1 MGEETLVAMPVAPH
15 HHHHARLDALQHHIA
30 PAPPQQQQAPPPPEP
45 VVADKEEAD
54 SGISPAD
61 EGVDVEA
68 PARVVVRPEIPSAG
82 IAGAAG
88 GGGEGDVYYARR
100 MMQGVVLRPPPHLP
114 QPEAPPGL
122 ARAHS
127 TPAPRGYEADD
138 GEGKRPVERSA
149 SSNSASAA
157 AAVVDV
163 ASIGRFL
170 RDRRDVLS
178 SAITRRI
185 SSLKER
191 EPSPSPPAS
200 GSSSAYGV
208 QEIHLPNVKVTV
220 RLKDAI
226 AAEDDDDG
234 VAAYS
239 FSGGHIKGRVSFFS
253 RSGCRD
259 CAAVRA
265 FFRQS
270 GLPYV
275 EINLDVFPEREAELA
290 SRAGAAARVPQIFLN
305 ENLLGGLVVL
315 NSLRNSGEFERRVR
329 DLAGRRC
336 PDSAPRVPVYG
347 FDDEAGGK
355 EEQEAED
362 PMVGIVRVLRHRL
375 PIQDRIVRVKLVK
388 NCFSGADM
396 VDGIVNHLDCS
407 RKKDLQPDQDQ
418 TPQYVNRASMAI
430 QASAPSAVVS
440 PRSVRHD
447 YESTTIAHRA
457 VEIGKELAR
466 KHFIHHV
473 FRENDFEDGSQNLY
487 RFLEHDPAVPKYYNF
502 RGSTNDGKPKPAAA
516 IGQRMTRI
524 MLAILEAYASD
535 DRRHLDYSRIAASEE
550 FRRYSNLVQ
559 ELQRADMS
567 ALPVEERLP
576 FFLNLHNAMAI
587 HAVIRV
593 GQPGAVDRRPF
604 FSDFQYIVGGQ
615 PYSLAAIRNGI
626 LRANRRQPYTLAK
639 PFGSNDRRLELA
651 QRRPNPLVH
660 FALCD
665 ATRSSPIVRF
675 YTTQGV
681 EPELRH
687 AAREFFLQGGV
698 EIDLESR
705 TVHLTR
711 IIKWYSAD
719 FGQDRDI
726 LRWLLNYLDPTK
738 AGLLTHLLNDGGPI
752 NISYMN
758 YDWSLNV

>member
-15 HHHHARLDALQHHIA
+15 HHHHARLDAPPHHIA
-30 PAPPQQQQAPPPPEP
+30 PAPPPREP
-45 VVADKEEAD
+45 VVADKEEPG
-54 SGISPAD
+54 SGSSPAG
-61 EGVDVEA
+61 EGADVEA
-68 PARVVVRPEIPSAG
+68 AARVVLNPEIPSAG
-82 IAGAAG
+82 IAAVAGAAVG
-88 GGGEGDVYYARR
+88 GDVYYARR

-127 TPAPRGYEADD
+127 TPAQRGHQDAGD
-138 GEGKRPVERSA
+138 EGNRPVERSA
-149 SSNSASAA
+149 SANS
-157 AAVVDV
+157 AVVDV

-178 SAITRRI
+178 SAITRGI

-191 EPSPSPPAS
+191 EFSPSGS
-200 GSSSAYGV
+200 GSSAYGV

-226 AAEDDDDG
+226 AAEDDDD

-347 FDDEAGGK
+347 FDDDEAGGK
-355 EEQEAED
+355 EQEQED

-375 PIQDRIVRVKLVK
+375 PIQDRIVRVKLIK

-407 RKKDLQPDQDQ
+407 RTK
-418 TPQYVNRASMAI
+418 
-430 QASAPSAVVS
+430 
-440 PRSVRHD
+440 
-447 YESTTIAHRA
+447 A

-487 RFLEHDPAVPKYYNF
+487 RFLEHDPAVPKYHNF

-516 IGQRMTRI
+516 VGQRMTRI

-550 FRRYSNLVQ
+550 FRRYANLVQ

-567 ALPVEERLP
+567 ALPAEERLP

-604 FSDFQYIVGGQ
+604 FSDFQYVVGGH

-687 AAREFFLQGGV
+687 AAREFFLHGGV

-758 YDWSLNV
+758 YDRSLNV

>member
-1 MGEETLVAMPVAPH
+1 MGEETLVAMPLAPHH
-15 HHHHARLDALQHHIA
+15 HHHHARLDALPHHNA
-30 PAPPQQQQAPPPPEP
+30 PSQPPPPLQQQPQAPPPSEP
-45 VVADKEEAD
+45 VVAAD
-54 SGISPAD
+54 TNVD
-61 EGVDVEA
+61 EKRGRRGVAEPPPPRD
-68 PARVVVRPEIPSAG
+68 PRPETPPPVL
-82 IAGAAG
+82 AAG
-88 GGGEGDVYYARR
+88 EVGDVYYARK
-100 MMQGVVLRPPPHLP
+100 MLQGAVLRPPPHLP

-122 ARAHS
+122 MTRALS
-127 TPAPRGYEADD
+127 APAPRGYTEEE
-138 GEGKRPVERSA
+138 EGKQAGPAVMDRSA
-149 SSNSASAA
+149 S
-157 AAVVDV
+157 AVVGV

-185 SSLKER
+185 SSLKDSSS
-191 EPSPSPPAS
+191 SPSAVDT
-200 GSSSAYGV
+200 YGV

-226 AAEDDDDG
+226 AADAEAEDEIALGDNDVG
-234 VAAYS
+234 YS
-239 FSGGHIKGRVSFFS
+239 FSGGQIKGRVSFFS

-290 SRAGAAARVPQIFLN
+290 SRAAGARVPQIFLN
-305 ENLLGGLVVL
+305 EKLLGGLVVL
-315 NSLRNSGEFERRVR
+315 NSLRNSGEFERRVLR
-329 DLAGRRC
+329 ELAGRRC

-347 FDDEAGGK
+347 FDAGEDE
-355 EEQEAED
+355 EERAEED
-362 PMVGIVRVLRHRL
+362 AMVGVVRVLRHRL
-375 PIQDRIVRVKLVK
+375 PIQDRFVRVKLVK

-396 VDGIVNHLDCS
+396 VDGIVNHLECS
-407 RKKDLQPDQDQ
+407 RNK
-418 TPQYVNRASMAI
+418 
-430 QASAPSAVVS
+430 
-440 PRSVRHD
+440 
-447 YESTTIAHRA
+447 A

-473 FRENDFEDGSQNLY
+473 FRENDFEDGAQNLY
-487 RFLEHDPAVPKYYNF
+487 RFLEHDPAVPKYYNL
-502 RGSTNDGKPKPAAA
+502 RGSTNDGEPKPAAS
-516 IGQRMTRI
+516 IGHRMTKI

-550 FRRYSNLVQ
+550 FRRYANLVQ
-559 ELQRADMS
+559 ELQRADMT
-567 ALPVEERLP
+567 ALPAEERLP

-604 FSDFQYIVGGQ
+604 YSDFQYIVGGH

-651 QRRPNPLVH
+651 QRRANPLVH

-687 AAREFFLQGGV
+687 AAREFFLNGGV

-711 IIKWYSAD
+711 IVKWYSAD

-752 NISYMN
+752 NVSYMN

>member
-1 MGEETLVAMPVAPH
+1 MGEDTLVAMPLAPH
-15 HHHHARLDALQHHIA
+15 HHHHVHHAARLDALPQHLA
-30 PAPPQQQQAPPPPEP
+30 PAPPHKAEPEP
-45 VVADKEEAD
+45 EPTDVADKEEERD
-54 SGISPAD
+54 PPVERLVEQPSPAAAD
-61 EGVDVEA
+61 VPRPVTPPGVTAV
-68 PARVVVRPEIPSAG
+68 P
-82 IAGAAG
+82 AAG
-88 GGGEGDVYYARR
+88 EEADAYYARK
-100 MMQGVVLRPPPHLP
+100 MLQGVVLRPPPHLP

-122 ARAHS
+122 TRADS
-127 TPAPRGYEADD
+127 TPAPHGYTEDED
-138 GEGKRPVERSA
+138 VREQRPVERSA
-149 SSNSASAA
+149 SANSAA

-163 ASIGRFL
+163 ASIGRFF

-185 SSLKER
+185 SSLKE
-191 EPSPSPPAS
+191 PSSPSR
-200 GSSSAYGV
+200 
-208 QEIHLPNVKVTV
+208 H
-220 RLKDAI
+220 DAI
-226 AAEDDDDG
+226 AADAAEDDHDDDASFL
-234 VAAYS
+234 AAAADEGYS

-290 SRAGAAARVPQIFLN
+290 SRAGSAAARVPQIFLN
-305 ENLLGGLVVL
+305 EKLLGGLVVL
-315 NSLRNSGEFERRVR
+315 NSLRNSGEFDRRVR
-329 DLAGRRC
+329 DLAGRR
-336 PDSAPRVPVYG
+336 
-347 FDDEAGGK
+347 F
-355 EEQEAED
+355 
-362 PMVGIVRVLRHRL
+362 
-375 PIQDRIVRVKLVK
+375 VRVKLVK

-396 VDGIVNHLDCS
+396 VDGIVNHLGCG
-407 RKKDLQPDQDQ
+407 
-418 TPQYVNRASMAI
+418 RAK
-430 QASAPSAVVS
+430 
-440 PRSVRHD
+440 
-447 YESTTIAHRA
+447 A

-487 RFLEHDPAVPKYYNF
+487 RFLEHDPAVPKYFNF
-502 RGSTNDGKPKPAAA
+502 RGTTNDGEPKPAAEV
-516 IGQRMTRI
+516 GQRMTKI
-524 MLAILEAYASD
+524 MLAILEAYASE
-535 DRRHLDYSRIAASEE
+535 DRRRLDYARIAASEE
-550 FRRYSNLVQ
+550 FRRYANLVQ
-559 ELQRADMS
+559 ELQRVDMS
-567 ALPVEERLP
+567 LLPGEERLP

-593 GQPGAVDRRPF
+593 GQPGAVDQRPF
-604 FSDFQYIVGGQ
+604 YSDFQYVVGGH
-615 PYSLAAIRNGI
+615 PYSLAVIRNGI

-639 PFGSNDRRLELA
+639 PFGSKDRRIELA
-651 QRRPNPLVH
+651 QRRVNPLVH

-675 YTTQGV
+675 YSTQGV

-687 AAREFFLQGGV
+687 AAREFFLHGGV

-726 LRWLLNYLDPTK
+726 LRWVLNYLDPTK

-752 NISYMN
+752 TIAYMN

>member
-1 MGEETLVAMPVAPH
+1 M
-15 HHHHARLDALQHHIA
+15 LQ
-30 PAPPQQQQAPPPPEP
+30 
-45 VVADKEEAD
+45 
-54 SGISPAD
+54 
-61 EGVDVEA
+61 
-68 PARVVVRPEIPSAG
+68 
-82 IAGAAG
+82 GA
-88 GGGEGDVYYARR
+88 
-100 MMQGVVLRPPPHLP
+100 VLRPPPHLP

-122 ARAHS
+122 ARALS
-127 TPAPRGYEADD
+127 APAHPHGYAEEAEEA
-138 GEGKRPVERSA
+138 GGKQRPVDRSA
-149 SSNSASAA
+149 SANSAI
-157 AAVVDV
+157 VDV
-163 ASIGRFL
+163 GRIGRFL

-178 SAITRRI
+178 SAFTRRI
-185 SSLKER
+185 SSLKE
-191 EPSPSPPAS
+191 PSAPA
-200 GSSSAYGV
+200 AADTYGV

-220 RLKDAI
+220 RLKDTIAAD
-226 AAEDDDDG
+226 AAEDDAG
-234 VAAYS
+234 YS

-290 SRAGAAARVPQIFLN
+290 ARAGAAARVPQIFLN
-305 ENLLGGLVVL
+305 EKLLGGLVVL

-355 EEQEAED
+355 DEGED
-362 PMVGIVRVLRHRL
+362 AVVAIVRVLRHRL
-375 PIQDRIVRVKLVK
+375 PIQDRFVRVKLVK

-396 VDGIVNHLDCS
+396 VDAIVNHLECG
-407 RKKDLQPDQDQ
+407 RNK
-418 TPQYVNRASMAI
+418 
-430 QASAPSAVVS
+430 
-440 PRSVRHD
+440 
-447 YESTTIAHRA
+447 A

-502 RGSTNDGKPKPAAA
+502 RGSTNDGEPKPAAA
-516 IGQRMTRI
+516 VGHRMTKI

-550 FRRYSNLVQ
+550 FRRYANLVQ
-559 ELQRADMS
+559 ELQRADMT
-567 ALPVEERLP
+567 ALPAEERLP

-604 FSDFQYIVGGQ
+604 FSDFQYIVGGH

-651 QRRPNPLVH
+651 QRRANPLVH

-687 AAREFFLQGGV
+687 AAREFFLHGGV
-698 EIDLESR
+698 KIDLESR

-711 IIKWYSAD
+711 IIKWYTAD

-752 NISYMN
+752 SISYMN

>member
-1 MGEETLVAMPVAPH
+1 MGEETLVAMPPAFPHHHAPTPPQPPSGPVAADKGEEGDHRRPAEGVAGPPQVQPRSVAPH
-15 HHHHARLDALQHHIA
+15 GL
-30 PAPPQQQQAPPPPEP
+30 
-45 VVADKEEAD
+45 
-54 SGISPAD
+54 
-61 EGVDVEA
+61 
-68 PARVVVRPEIPSAG
+68 
-82 IAGAAG
+82 G
-88 GGGEGDVYYARR
+88 GEEGDVYYARK
-100 MMQGVVLRPPPHLP
+100 MLQGAVLRPPPHLP

-122 ARAHS
+122 ARARS
-127 TPAPRGYEADD
+127 TPAAPHEYAAQGD
-138 GEGKRPVERSA
+138 GEDEERESKRPVERSA
-149 SSNSASAA
+149 SANSAST
-157 AAVVDV
+157 AVVDV
-163 ASIGRFL
+163 ESIGRFF

-185 SSLKER
+185 SSLKE
-191 EPSPSPPAS
+191 ST
-200 GSSSAYGV
+200 SAAKAGAVDTYGV

-226 AAEDDDDG
+226 AAADDTDTDTYDVG
-234 VAAYS
+234 YT
-239 FSGGHIKGRVSFFS
+239 FSGGRIKGRVSFFS

-275 EINLDVFPEREAELA
+275 EVNLDVFPEREAELG

-305 ENLLGGLVVL
+305 EKLLGGLVVL
-315 NSLRNSGEFERRVR
+315 NSLRNGGEFERRVR

-347 FDDEAGGK
+347 FDDDAGK
-355 EEQEAED
+355 AEEEAED
-362 PMVGIVRVLRHRL
+362 AMVGIVRVLRHRL
-375 PIQDRIVRVKLVK
+375 PIQDRFVRVKLVK
-388 NCFSGADM
+388 NCFSGTDM

-407 RKKDLQPDQDQ
+407 RKK
-418 TPQYVNRASMAI
+418 
-430 QASAPSAVVS
+430 
-440 PRSVRHD
+440 
-447 YESTTIAHRA
+447 A

-473 FRENDFEDGSQNLY
+473 FRENDFEDGTQNLY

-502 RGSTNDGKPKPAAA
+502 RGSTNDGEPRPAAA
-516 IGQRMTRI
+516 VGQRMTRI

-535 DRRHLDYSRIAASEE
+535 DRRHLDYGRIAASEE
-550 FRRYSNLVQ
+550 FRRYANLVQ
-559 ELQRADMS
+559 ELQRADMTQ
-567 ALPVEERLP
+567 LPAEERLP

-587 HAVIRV
+587 HAVVRV

-604 FSDFQYIVGGQ
+604 FSDFQYVVGGH

-626 LRANRRQPYTLAK
+626 LRGNRRQPYTLAK
-639 PFGSNDRRLELA
+639 PFGSNDKRLELA
-651 QRRPNPLVH
+651 QRRANPLVH

-665 ATRSSPIVRF
+665 ATRSSPTVRF
-675 YTTQGV
+675 YTAQGV

-687 AAREFFLQGGV
+687 AAREFFLHGGV

-738 AGLLTHLLNDGGPI
+738 AGLLSHLLNDGGPI
-752 NISYMN
+752 SISYMN

>member
-1 MGEETLVAMPVAPH
+1 MGEETLVAMPLAPH
-15 HHHHARLDALQHHIA
+15 HHHHQARLDTPPHHLA
-30 PAPPQQQQAPPPPEP
+30 PTPPPPLSGP
-45 VVADKEEAD
+45 IAADKGEEEGD
-54 SGISPAD
+54 HHRPA
-61 EGVDVEA
+61 EGVAGEPPAQA
-68 PARVVVRPEIPSAG
+68 PRSGTPPG
-82 IAGAAG
+82 LAA
-88 GGGEGDVYYARR
+88 EDGDVYYARK
-100 MMQGVVLRPPPHLP
+100 MLQGVVLRPPPHLP

-127 TPAPRGYEADD
+127 TPAPHDYAAE
-138 GEGKRPVERSA
+138 EKEEEEQQQKRPVERSA
-149 SSNSASAA
+149 SANSAGTIVDD
-157 AAVVDV
+157 VV
-163 ASIGRFL
+163 SIGRFF

-185 SSLKER
+185 SSLKE
-191 EPSPSPPAS
+191 SSSPPSVKA
-200 GSSSAYGV
+200 AAVVDTYGV

-226 AAEDDDDG
+226 AAEDDDVG
-234 VAAYS
+234 YS
-239 FSGGHIKGRVSFFS
+239 FLGGRIKGRVSFFS

-305 ENLLGGLVVL
+305 EKLLGGLVVL

-347 FDDEAGGK
+347 FDVDEAAAGGGK
-355 EEQEAED
+355 GEEAAED
-362 PMVGIVRVLRHRL
+362 AMVGIVRVLRHRL
-375 PIQDRIVRVKLVK
+375 PIQDRFVRVKLVK
-388 NCFSGADM
+388 NCFSGTDM

-407 RKKDLQPDQDQ
+407 RKK
-418 TPQYVNRASMAI
+418 
-430 QASAPSAVVS
+430 
-440 PRSVRHD
+440 
-447 YESTTIAHRA
+447 A

-473 FRENDFEDGSQNLY
+473 FRENDFEDGTQNLY
-487 RFLEHDPAVPKYYNF
+487 RFLEHDPAVPKYDNF
-502 RGSTNDGKPKPAAA
+502 RGSTNDGEPKPAAA
-516 IGQRMTRI
+516 VGQRMTRI

-550 FRRYSNLVQ
+550 FRRYANLVQ
-559 ELQRADMS
+559 ELQRADMTQ
-567 ALPVEERLP
+567 LPAEERLL

-593 GQPGAVDRRPF
+593 GQPSAVDRRPF
-604 FSDFQYIVGGQ
+604 FSDFQYVVGGH
-615 PYSLAAIRNGI
+615 PFSLAAIRNGI

-639 PFGSNDRRLELA
+639 PFGSSDRRLELA
-651 QRRPNPLVH
+651 QRRANPLVH

-687 AAREFFLQGGV
+687 AAREFFLHGGV

-705 TVHLTR
+705 TVNLTR

>member
-1 MGEETLVAMPVAPH
+1 MGEETLVAMPLAP
-15 HHHHARLDALQHHIA
+15 HHHHARLDALPHHAA
-30 PAPPQQQQAPPPPEP
+30 PAQPPQAPPPEP
-45 VVADKEEAD
+45 
-54 SGISPAD
+54 IPAD
-61 EGVDVEA
+61 REEERDRGGGVEPPA
-68 PARVVVRPEIPSAG
+68 PVPRPETPPPAL
-82 IAGAAG
+82 AAG
-88 GGGEGDVYYARR
+88 VGEDVYYARR
-100 MMQGVVLRPPPHLP
+100 MLQGAVLRPPPHLP

-122 ARAHS
+122 ARALS
-127 TPAPRGYEADD
+127 APAHPHGYAEEEAEEA
-138 GEGKRPVERSA
+138 GGKQRPVDRSA
-149 SSNSASAA
+149 SANS
-157 AAVVDV
+157 AVVDV

-170 RDRRDVLS
+170 RGRRDVLS

-185 SSLKER
+185 SSLKE
-191 EPSPSPPAS
+191 PSAPA
-200 GSSSAYGV
+200 AADTYGV

-226 AAEDDDDG
+226 AAEEEDG
-234 VAAYS
+234 VAPGGGGGGDAGYS

-259 CAAVRA
+259 CAAMRA

-290 SRAGAAARVPQIFLN
+290 SRAGGAARVPQIFLN
-305 ENLLGGLVVL
+305 EKLLGGLVVL

-347 FDDEAGGK
+347 FDEEAGGK
-355 EEQEAED
+355 EDA
-362 PMVGIVRVLRHRL
+362 MVGIVRVLRQRL
-375 PIQDRIVRVKLVK
+375 PIQDRFVRVKLVK

-396 VDGIVNHLDCS
+396 VDAIVNHLECG
-407 RKKDLQPDQDQ
+407 RNK
-418 TPQYVNRASMAI
+418 
-430 QASAPSAVVS
+430 
-440 PRSVRHD
+440 
-447 YESTTIAHRA
+447 A

-502 RGSTNDGKPKPAAA
+502 RGSTNDGEPKPAAA
-516 IGQRMTRI
+516 VGHRMTKI

-550 FRRYSNLVQ
+550 FRRYANLVQ
-559 ELQRADMS
+559 ELQRADMT
-567 ALPVEERLP
+567 ALPAEERLP

-587 HAVIRV
+587 HAVIRI

-604 FSDFQYIVGGQ
+604 FSDFQYIVGGH

-687 AAREFFLQGGV
+687 AAREFFLHGGV
-698 EIDLESR
+698 EIDLENR

-711 IIKWYSAD
+711 IVKWYSAD

-752 NISYMN
+752 SISYMN

>member
-1 MGEETLVAMPVAPH
+1 MGEETLVAMPLAPH
-15 HHHHARLDALQHHIA
+15 HHHHARLDALPHHVA
-30 PAPPQQQQAPPPPEP
+30 PAPLTPLPHQAPPPEP
-45 VVADKEEAD
+45 TVAGDNNREENEERD
-54 SGISPAD
+54 R
-61 EGVDVEA
+61 GVAEPPP
-68 PARVVVRPEIPSAG
+68 PARVARSETTPTPPPVLPAP
-82 IAGAAG
+82 AAG
-88 GGGEGDVYYARR
+88 EEVYYARR
-100 MMQGVVLRPPPHLP
+100 MLQGAVLRPPPHLP

-122 ARAHS
+122 ARALS
-127 TPAPRGYEADD
+127 APAPHGHADD
-138 GEGKRPVERSA
+138 EAEEAGEKQRPAVDRSA
-149 SSNSASAA
+149 SANST

-170 RDRRDVLS
+170 RDRRAVLS

-185 SSLKER
+185 SSLKDPSPP
-191 EPSPSPPAS
+191 PSPSDT
-200 GSSSAYGV
+200 YGV
-208 QEIHLPNVKVTV
+208 HEIHLPNVKVTV

-226 AAEDDDDG
+226 AADAAAEDDIALDDDPG
-234 VAAYS
+234 YS

-265 FFRQS
+265 FFRSS

-305 ENLLGGLVVL
+305 EKLLGGLVVL

-347 FDDEAGGK
+347 FDDEAAAAG
-355 EEQEAED
+355 ED
-362 PMVGIVRVLRHRL
+362 AMVGVVRVLRHRM
-375 PIQDRIVRVKLVK
+375 PIQDRFVRVKLVK

-396 VDGIVNHLDCS
+396 VDAIVNHLECGRD
-407 RKKDLQPDQDQ
+407 K
-418 TPQYVNRASMAI
+418 
-430 QASAPSAVVS
+430 
-440 PRSVRHD
+440 
-447 YESTTIAHRA
+447 A

-502 RGSTNDGKPKPAAA
+502 RGSTNDGEPKPAAA
-516 IGQRMTRI
+516 VGHRMAKI

-550 FRRYSNLVQ
+550 FRRYANLVQ
-559 ELQRADMS
+559 ELQRADMT
-567 ALPVEERLP
+567 ALPAEERLP

-604 FSDFQYIVGGQ
+604 FSDFQYIVGGH

-626 LRANRRQPYTLAK
+626 LRANRRRPYTLAK

-651 QRRPNPLVH
+651 QRRANPLVH

-687 AAREFFLQGGV
+687 AAREFFLHGGV

-711 IIKWYSAD
+711 IVKWYSND

-726 LRWLLNYLDPTK
+726 LRWVLNYLDPTK

>member
-1 MGEETLVAMPVAPH
+1 MGEETLVAMPLAPH
-15 HHHHARLDALQHHIA
+15 HHHHARLDALPHHVA
-30 PAPPQQQQAPPPPEP
+30 PAPQTHAPPPQPQQQPPPPEP
-45 VVADKEEAD
+45 TPVVDDNNKEQEA
-54 SGISPAD
+54 SEQNRGAAEQQPP
-61 EGVDVEA
+61 
-68 PARVVVRPEIPSAG
+68 PARVARPETTTPPPPVLA
-82 IAGAAG
+82 AAG
-88 GGGEGDVYYARR
+88 EEEVYYARR
-100 MMQGVVLRPPPHLP
+100 MLQGAVLRPPPHLP

-122 ARAHS
+122 ARALS
-127 TPAPRGYEADD
+127 APAPHGHAADD
-138 GEGKRPVERSA
+138 DEEEAAKQRVPVDRSA
-149 SSNSASAA
+149 SANSAG
-157 AAVVDV
+157 AVVDV

-170 RDRRDVLS
+170 RDRRAVLS

-185 SSLKER
+185 SSLKE
-191 EPSPSPPAS
+191 PTSPAS
-200 GSSSAYGV
+200 DTYGV

-226 AAEDDDDG
+226 AADAAEDDHNVALDDPG
-234 VAAYS
+234 YS

-265 FFRQS
+265 FFRSS

-305 ENLLGGLVVL
+305 EKLLGGLVVL

-347 FDDEAGGK
+347 FDDEAAAGVG
-355 EEQEAED
+355 AED
-362 PMVGIVRVLRHRL
+362 AMVGVVRVLRHRM
-375 PIQDRIVRVKLVK
+375 PIQDRFVRVKLVK

-396 VDGIVNHLDCS
+396 VDAIVNHLQCGRD
-407 RKKDLQPDQDQ
+407 K
-418 TPQYVNRASMAI
+418 
-430 QASAPSAVVS
+430 
-440 PRSVRHD
+440 
-447 YESTTIAHRA
+447 A

-473 FRENDFEDGSQNLY
+473 FREHDFEDGTQNLY

-502 RGSTNDGKPKPAAA
+502 RGSTNDGEPKPAAA
-516 IGQRMTRI
+516 IGHRMTKI

-535 DRRHLDYSRIAASEE
+535 DRRHLDYGRIAASEE
-550 FRRYSNLVQ
+550 FRRYANLVQ
-559 ELQRADMS
+559 ELQRADMTT
-567 ALPVEERLP
+567 LPAEERLP

-604 FSDFQYIVGGQ
+604 FSDFQYIVGGH

-651 QRRPNPLVH
+651 QRRANPLVH

-675 YTTQGV
+675 YTTEGV

-687 AAREFFLQGGV
+687 AAREFFLHGGV

-711 IIKWYSAD
+711 IVKWYSAD

-726 LRWLLNYLDPTK
+726 LQWLLNCLNSTK

>member
-1 MGEETLVAMPVAPH
+1 MGEETLVAMPLAP
-15 HHHHARLDALQHHIA
+15 HHHHARLDALPHHVSPA
-30 PAPPQQQQAPPPPEP
+30 PQTQAPEPPPPQQAPEPERTVADEEEERDRGGVVEPPAGVPRPETPPP
-45 VVADKEEAD
+45 AL
-54 SGISPAD
+54 
-61 EGVDVEA
+61 
-68 PARVVVRPEIPSAG
+68 
-82 IAGAAG
+82 AAEV
-88 GGGEGDVYYARR
+88 GEDVYYARR
-100 MMQGVVLRPPPHLP
+100 MLQGAVLRPPPHLP

-122 ARAHS
+122 ARALS
-127 TPAPRGYEADD
+127 APAHPHGYAEEAEEA
-138 GEGKRPVERSA
+138 GGKQRPVDRSA
-149 SSNSASAA
+149 SANSAI
-157 AAVVDV
+157 VDV
-163 ASIGRFL
+163 GRIGRFL

-178 SAITRRI
+178 SAFTRRI
-185 SSLKER
+185 SSLKE
-191 EPSPSPPAS
+191 PSAPA
-200 GSSSAYGV
+200 AADTYGV

-220 RLKDAI
+220 RLKDTIAAD
-226 AAEDDDDG
+226 AAEDDAG
-234 VAAYS
+234 YS

-290 SRAGAAARVPQIFLN
+290 ARAGAAARVPQIFLN
-305 ENLLGGLVVL
+305 EKLLGGLVVL

-355 EEQEAED
+355 DEGED
-362 PMVGIVRVLRHRL
+362 AVVAIVRVLRHRL
-375 PIQDRIVRVKLVK
+375 PIQDRFVRVKLVK

-396 VDGIVNHLDCS
+396 VDAIVNHLECG
-407 RKKDLQPDQDQ
+407 RNK
-418 TPQYVNRASMAI
+418 
-430 QASAPSAVVS
+430 
-440 PRSVRHD
+440 
-447 YESTTIAHRA
+447 A

-502 RGSTNDGKPKPAAA
+502 RGSTNDGEPKPAAA
-516 IGQRMTRI
+516 VGHRMTKI

-550 FRRYSNLVQ
+550 FRRYANLVQ
-559 ELQRADMS
+559 ELQRADMT
-567 ALPVEERLP
+567 ALPAEERLP

-604 FSDFQYIVGGQ
+604 FSDFQYIVGGH

-651 QRRPNPLVH
+651 QRRANPLVH

-687 AAREFFLQGGV
+687 AAREFFLHGGV
-698 EIDLESR
+698 KIDLESR

-711 IIKWYSAD
+711 IIKWYTAD

-752 NISYMN
+752 SISYMN

>member
-1 MGEETLVAMPVAPH
+1 MGEETLVAMPLPAPH
-15 HHHHARLDALQHHIA
+15 HHHHARLDALPHHVA
-30 PAPPQQQQAPPPPEP
+30 PAPQTPAPPPPLQQQPPPPEP
-45 VVADKEEAD
+45 TTVADDNNKGEAEQNR
-54 SGISPAD
+54 GAAEPP
-61 EGVDVEA
+61 
-68 PARVVVRPEIPSAG
+68 PARVERPETATPRPPVLP
-82 IAGAAG
+82 AAG
-88 GGGEGDVYYARR
+88 EEVYYARR
-100 MMQGVVLRPPPHLP
+100 MLQGAVLRPPPYLP

-122 ARAHS
+122 ARALS
-127 TPAPRGYEADD
+127 APAPHGHAADD
-138 GEGKRPVERSA
+138 EEAEEGAKQRAPVDRSA
-149 SSNSASAA
+149 SANSAA

-170 RDRRDVLS
+170 RDRRAELS

-185 SSLKER
+185 SSLKE
-191 EPSPSPPAS
+191 PSSPSDT
-200 GSSSAYGV
+200 YGV

-226 AAEDDDDG
+226 AADADDD
-234 VAAYS
+234 VALDDAAGYT
-239 FSGGHIKGRVSFFS
+239 FSGGAHVIKGRVSFFS

-265 FFRQS
+265 FFRSS

-290 SRAGAAARVPQIFLN
+290 SRAGATARVPQIFLN
-305 ENLLGGLVVL
+305 EKLLGGLVVL

-347 FDDEAGGK
+347 FDDEAAGVG
-355 EEQEAED
+355 AED
-362 PMVGIVRVLRHRL
+362 AMVGVVRVLRHRM
-375 PIQDRIVRVKLVK
+375 PIQDRFVRVKLVK

-396 VDGIVNHLDCS
+396 VDAIVNHLDCG
-407 RKKDLQPDQDQ
+407 RDK
-418 TPQYVNRASMAI
+418 
-430 QASAPSAVVS
+430 
-440 PRSVRHD
+440 
-447 YESTTIAHRA
+447 A

-502 RGSTNDGKPKPAAA
+502 RGSTNDGEPKPAAT
-516 IGQRMTRI
+516 IGHRMTKI

-550 FRRYSNLVQ
+550 FRRYANLVQ
-559 ELQRADMS
+559 ELQRADMT
-567 ALPVEERLP
+567 ALPAEERLP

-604 FSDFQYIVGGQ
+604 FSDFQYIVGGH

-651 QRRPNPLVH
+651 QRRANPLVH

-675 YTTQGV
+675 YTTEGV

-687 AAREFFLQGGV
+687 AAREFFLHGGV

-711 IIKWYSAD
+711 IVKWYSAD

-726 LRWLLNYLDPTK
+726 LRWLLNCLNSTK

>member
-1 MGEETLVAMPVAPH
+1 MGQDTLVAMPLAPH
-15 HHHHARLDALQHHIA
+15 HHHHHVHLNAFPHLATAQ
-30 PAPPQQQQAPPPPEP
+30 PPPQEQAPPMPEP
-45 VVADKEEAD
+45 TVPEHWEQDPP
-54 SGISPAD
+54 SPAAA
-61 EGVDVEA
+61 A
-68 PARVVVRPEIPSAG
+68 PARSPRPG
-82 IAGAAG
+82 IAAVAAG
-88 GGGEGDVYYARR
+88 AGGEKDVYYARK
-100 MMQGVVLRPPPHLP
+100 MLQGVVLRPPPHLP

-122 ARAHS
+122 ARALS
-127 TPAPRGYEADD
+127 APAPHGYEEEEELEQQQR
-138 GEGKRPVERSA
+138 GPVERSA
-149 SSNSASAA
+149 SANSAGGAP
-157 AAVVDV
+157 VVDV
-163 ASIGRFL
+163 ASIGRFF
-170 RDRRDVLS
+170 RDRRNVLS

-185 SSLKER
+185 SSLKETA
-191 EPSPSPPAS
+191 SHQPAA
-200 GSSSAYGV
+200 GDTYGV
-208 QEIHLPNVKVTV
+208 HEIHLPDVKVTV

-226 AAEDDDDG
+226 AADAAEDD
-234 VAAYS
+234 YS
-239 FSGGHIKGRVSFFS
+239 FSGTHIKGRVSFFS

-290 SRAGAAARVPQIFLN
+290 SQAGAAARVPQIFLN
-305 ENLLGGLVVL
+305 EKLLGGLVVL

-329 DLAGRRC
+329 DLAGKRC

-347 FDDEAGGK
+347 FDEAGRED
-355 EEQEAED
+355 EEDA
-362 PMVGIVRVLRHRL
+362 MVGIVRVLRHRL
-375 PIQDRIVRVKLVK
+375 PIQDRFVRVKLVK

-396 VDGIVNHLDCS
+396 VDGIVNHLECS
-407 RKKDLQPDQDQ
+407 RAK
-418 TPQYVNRASMAI
+418 
-430 QASAPSAVVS
+430 
-440 PRSVRHD
+440 
-447 YESTTIAHRA
+447 A

-502 RGSTNDGKPKPAAA
+502 RGSTNDGEPQPAVAV
-516 IGQRMTRI
+516 GHRMTKI
-524 MLAILEAYASD
+524 MVAILEAYASD
-535 DRRHLDYSRIAASEE
+535 DRRRLDYSRIAASEE
-550 FRRYSNLVQ
+550 FRRYANLVQ

-567 ALPVEERLP
+567 ALPAEERLP

-604 FSDFQYIVGGQ
+604 FSEFQYIVGGQ

-639 PFGSNDRRLELA
+639 PFGSSDRRLELA
-651 QRRPNPLVH
+651 QRRANPLVH

-687 AAREFFLQGGV
+687 AAREFFLHGGV
-698 EIDLESR
+698 EVDLESR

-711 IIKWYSAD
+711 VIKWYSAD

-726 LRWLLNYLDPTK
+726 LRWVLNYLDPTK

>member
-1 MGEETLVAMPVAPH
+1 MGEETLVAMPLAPH
-15 HHHHARLDALQHHIA
+15 HHHHARLDALPHHVA
-30 PAPPQQQQAPPPPEP
+30 PAPPPQQQAPPPEP
-45 VVADKEEAD
+45 TVADSKEEERD
-54 SGISPAD
+54 R
-61 EGVDVEA
+61 GVVEPPA
-68 PARVVVRPEIPSAG
+68 PAPRPETPPSPGLAAA
-82 IAGAAG
+82 AGA
-88 GGGEGDVYYARR
+88 GEVGDVYYARR
-100 MMQGVVLRPPPHLP
+100 MLQGAVLRPPPHLP

-122 ARAHS
+122 ARALS
-127 TPAPRGYEADD
+127 APAPHGYAEEEAEETEA
-138 GEGKRPVERSA
+138 GGRQRPVDRSA
-149 SSNSASAA
+149 SANSAA
-157 AAVVDV
+157 AAVAVDV

-170 RDRRDVLS
+170 RDRRAVLS

-185 SSLKER
+185 SSLKE
-191 EPSPSPPAS
+191 SSAPPA
-200 GSSSAYGV
+200 AADTYGV

-226 AAEDDDDG
+226 AAEDDDISLADSNDDG
-234 VAAYS
+234 GYS

-305 ENLLGGLVVL
+305 EKLLGGLVVL

-336 PDSAPRVPVYG
+336 PDSAPRMPVYG
-347 FDDEAGGK
+347 FDDDAGGK
-355 EEQEAED
+355 EGEEAED
-362 PMVGIVRVLRHRL
+362 AMVGVVRVLRHRL
-375 PIQDRIVRVKLVK
+375 PIQDRFVRVKLVK

-396 VDGIVNHLDCS
+396 VDGIVNHLACS
-407 RKKDLQPDQDQ
+407 RKK
-418 TPQYVNRASMAI
+418 
-430 QASAPSAVVS
+430 
-440 PRSVRHD
+440 
-447 YESTTIAHRA
+447 A

-502 RGSTNDGKPKPAAA
+502 RGSTNDGEPKPAAA
-516 IGQRMTRI
+516 VGHRMTKI

-550 FRRYSNLVQ
+550 FRRYANLVQ
-559 ELQRADMS
+559 ELQRADMT
-567 ALPVEERLP
+567 ALPAEERLP

-651 QRRPNPLVH
+651 QRRANPLVH

-687 AAREFFLQGGV
+687 AAREFFLHGGV

-711 IIKWYSAD
+711 IVKWYSAD

-752 NISYMN
+752 NVSYMN

>member
-1 MGEETLVAMPVAPH
+1 MGEETLVAMPLAPHH
-15 HHHHARLDALQHHIA
+15 HHHHARLDAPPHHIA
-30 PAPPQQQQAPPPPEP
+30 APAQPQQQQAPPPEP
-45 VVADKEEAD
+45 VA
-54 SGISPAD
+54 AD
-61 EGVDVEA
+61 EEERDRGVVEPP
-68 PARVVVRPEIPSAG
+68 PARVTRTETPPPVLA
-82 IAGAAG
+82 AGAGAG
-88 GGGEGDVYYARR
+88 EVGDVYYARK
-100 MMQGVVLRPPPHLP
+100 MLQGVVLRPSPHLP

-122 ARAHS
+122 ARALS
-127 TPAPRGYEADD
+127 APAPQGYDAEEEEGD
-138 GEGKRPVERSA
+138 GDGKQRPVDR
-149 SSNSASAA
+149 SASAA

-163 ASIGRFL
+163 ASIGRFF

-185 SSLKER
+185 SSLKE
-191 EPSPSPPAS
+191 SSSPP
-200 GSSSAYGV
+200 SAAAADTYGV

-226 AAEDDDDG
+226 AADAAEDEIDLGEGDDAG
-234 VAAYS
+234 YS

-290 SRAGAAARVPQIFLN
+290 SRAGGAARVPQIFLN
-305 ENLLGGLVVL
+305 EKLLGCLL
-315 NSLRNSGEFERRVR
+315 YTSRWF
-329 DLAGRRC
+329 
-336 PDSAPRVPVYG
+336 
-347 FDDEAGGK
+347 
-355 EEQEAED
+355 
-362 PMVGIVRVLRHRL
+362 
-375 PIQDRIVRVKLVK
+375 VRVKLVK

-396 VDGIVNHLDCS
+396 VDGIVNHLECS
-407 RKKDLQPDQDQ
+407 RAK
-418 TPQYVNRASMAI
+418 
-430 QASAPSAVVS
+430 
-440 PRSVRHD
+440 
-447 YESTTIAHRA
+447 A

-502 RGSTNDGKPKPAAA
+502 RGSTNDGETKPAAA
-516 IGQRMTRI
+516 VGHRMTKI

-550 FRRYSNLVQ
+550 FRRYANLVQ
-559 ELQRADMS
+559 ELQRSDMT
-567 ALPVEERLP
+567 ALPAEERLP

-604 FSDFQYIVGGQ
+604 FSDFQYVVGGH
-615 PYSLAAIRNGI
+615 PYSLASIRNGI

-651 QRRPNPLVH
+651 QRRANPLVH

-687 AAREFFLQGGV
+687 AAREFFLHGGV

-705 TVHLTR
+705 TVNLTR

-758 YDWSLNV
+758 YDWSLNA

>member
-1 MGEETLVAMPVAPH
+1 MGEETLVAMPLAPH
-15 HHHHARLDALQHHIA
+15 HHQHNNHHHAHLDTLPQHLGA
-30 PAPPQQQQAPPPPEP
+30 PEPPQKTPEP
-45 VVADKEEAD
+45 TVDAGKEEEAVVVEP
-54 SGISPAD
+54 SPAHLQR
-61 EGVDVEA
+61 
-68 PARVVVRPEIPSAG
+68 PATSPGRR
-82 IAGAAG
+82 IAAA
-88 GGGEGDVYYARR
+88 EETDDVYYARK
-100 MMQGVVLRPPPHLP
+100 MLQGVVLRPPPHLP

-122 ARAHS
+122 TRAHS
-127 TPAPRGYEADD
+127 TPAPHGAAAAAEEDAVKQRG
-138 GEGKRPVERSA
+138 PVVERSA
-149 SSNSASAA
+149 SANSAA
-157 AAVVDV
+157 AAIAVDV
-163 ASIGRFL
+163 ANIGRFL

-185 SSLKER
+185 SSLKE
-191 EPSPSPPAS
+191 SSSPPPPPPAKA
-200 GSSSAYGV
+200 GTTAFDGV
-208 QEIHLPNVKVTV
+208 QEIHLPDVKVTV

-226 AAEDDDDG
+226 AADADFPDG
-234 VAAYS
+234 DEPYS
-239 FSGGHIKGRVSFFS
+239 SLSGGGHAIRGRVSFFS

-265 FFRQS
+265 FLRGS

-275 EINLDVFPEREAELA
+275 EINLDVFPEREPDLA
-290 SRAGAAARVPQIFLN
+290 PRAGAAARVPQIFLN
-305 ENLLGGLVVL
+305 DKLLGGLVVL
-315 NSLRNSGEFERRVR
+315 NSLRNSGEFDRRVR

-347 FDDEAGGK
+347 FDAAGN
-355 EEQEAED
+355 EEEEED
-362 PMVGIVRVLRHRL
+362 AMVGVVRVLRHRL
-375 PIQDRIVRVKLVK
+375 PIQDRFVRVKLVK

-396 VDGIVNHLDCS
+396 VDGIVNHLGCS
-407 RKKDLQPDQDQ
+407 RNK
-418 TPQYVNRASMAI
+418 
-430 QASAPSAVVS
+430 
-440 PRSVRHD
+440 
-447 YESTTIAHRA
+447 A

-473 FRENDFEDGSQNLY
+473 FRENDFEDGTQNLY

-502 RGSTNDGKPKPAAA
+502 RGSTNDGEPKPAAVV
-516 IGQRMTRI
+516 GQRMTKI

-550 FRRYSNLVQ
+550 FRRYANLVQ
-559 ELQRADMS
+559 ELQRVDMS
-567 ALPVEERLP
+567 ALPAEERLP

-604 FSDFQYIVGGQ
+604 FSDFQYVVGGH

-651 QRRPNPLVH
+651 QRRVNTLVH

-675 YTTQGV
+675 YSTQGV

-687 AAREFFLQGGV
+687 AAREFFLHGGV

-711 IIKWYSAD
+711 IIKWSGAD

-726 LRWLLNYLDPTK
+726 LRCILNYLDPSK
-738 AGLLTHLLNDGGPI
+738 AGLLTHLLNDGAPVT
-752 NISYMN
+752 ISYMN

>member
-1 MGEETLVAMPVAPH
+1 MGEDTLVAMPLAPH
-15 HHHHARLDALQHHIA
+15 HHHSHVRLDALPHLAA
-30 PAPPQQQQAPPPPEP
+30 PAPPPHKPLQAPPVPEERGQDP
-45 VVADKEEAD
+45 ADGVVADL
-54 SGISPAD
+54 PP
-61 EGVDVEA
+61 A
-68 PARVVVRPEIPSAG
+68 PAPHSPRPETPPPP
-82 IAGAAG
+82 AATARG
-88 GGGEGDVYYARR
+88 DGEDVYYARK
-100 MMQGVVLRPPPHLP
+100 MLQGAVLRPPPHLP

-122 ARAHS
+122 ARALS
-127 TPAPRGYEADD
+127 APSPHDYPQEE
-138 GEGKRPVERSA
+138 GEQKNRPVDRSA
-149 SSNSASAA
+149 SANSAGAP
-157 AAVVDV
+157 VVDV
-163 ASIGRFL
+163 ASIGRFF

-185 SSLKER
+185 SSLKET
-191 EPSPSPPAS
+191 
-200 GSSSAYGV
+200 SSTATADTYGV
-208 QEIHLPNVKVTV
+208 HEIHLPNVKVTV

-226 AAEDDDDG
+226 AAEDDDDD
-234 VAAYS
+234 AAAAVDCGYS
-239 FSGGHIKGRVSFFS
+239 FSGAHIKGRVSFFS

-270 GLPYV
+270 GLPYI

-305 ENLLGGLVVL
+305 EKLLGGLVVL

-329 DLAGRRC
+329 DLAGKRC
-336 PDSAPRVPVYG
+336 PDSAPRVPMYG
-347 FDDEAGGK
+347 FDEAGK
-355 EEQEAED
+355 EDEEED
-362 PMVGIVRVLRHRL
+362 AMVGIVRVLRHRL
-375 PIQDRIVRVKLVK
+375 PIQDRFVRVKLVK

-396 VDGIVNHLDCS
+396 VDGIVNHLECS
-407 RKKDLQPDQDQ
+407 RKK
-418 TPQYVNRASMAI
+418 
-430 QASAPSAVVS
+430 
-440 PRSVRHD
+440 
-447 YESTTIAHRA
+447 A

-502 RGSTNDGKPKPAAA
+502 RGSTNDGEPKPAVAV
-516 IGQRMTRI
+516 GQRMTKI
-524 MLAILEAYASD
+524 MVAILEAYASD
-535 DRRHLDYSRIAASEE
+535 DRRHLDYARIAASEE
-550 FRRYSNLVQ
+550 FRRYANLAQ
-559 ELQRADMS
+559 ELQRVDMS
-567 ALPVEERLP
+567 ALPAEERLP

-604 FSDFQYIVGGQ
+604 FSDFQYAVGGH

-639 PFGSNDRRLELA
+639 PFGSNDKRLELA
-651 QRRPNPLVH
+651 QRRANPLVH

-687 AAREFFLQGGV
+687 AAREFFLRGGV

-726 LRWLLNYLDPTK
+726 LRWILNYLDPTK

-752 NISYMN
+752 NISYMS
-758 YDWSLNV
+758 YDWSLNA